1 MSSLGILFSIAVLL
15 MPLVALILI
24 NLWNDKEK
32 VSEEQLR
39 LDRQASLIN
48 DLLDRLN
55 RVDAELA
62 QETNE
67 TKRLIKALEE
77 IGGIVVGLGDDVLQ
91 DIYWC
96 AVVDSVFQTTAAV
109 WSGPHGAGKPGPID
123 EDDDC
128 AGQ

>member
-109 WSGPHGAGKPGPID
+109 WAGPHGAGKPGPID